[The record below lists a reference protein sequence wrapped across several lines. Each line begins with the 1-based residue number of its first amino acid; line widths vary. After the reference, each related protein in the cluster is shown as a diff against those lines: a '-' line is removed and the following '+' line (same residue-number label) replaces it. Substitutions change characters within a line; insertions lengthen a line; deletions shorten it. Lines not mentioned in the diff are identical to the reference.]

1 MIFFIFFRGLSPTQF
16 LFFIFRL
23 MLNFITIYFYHTFIK
38 NKLVNSIMEFVT
50 QFVTGLKLIQY
61 IIILMVFVKK
71 IIILKF
77 YQKVSYVFI
86 NY

>member
-1 MIFFIFFRGLSPTQF
+1 
-16 LFFIFRL
+16 
-23 MLNFITIYFYHTFIK
+23 MLVFNFITIYFYHIFIN

-50 QFVTGLKLIQY
+50 RFVRGLKLIQY
-61 IIILMVFVKK
+61 IIVPVIFVNK

-77 YQKVSYVFI
+77 YQKLSYIFF